1 MDTLKC
7 TKLDFH
13 RFAERQGWLLLY
25 DNPRGDGSSVSY
37 LLQDGN
43 CIVAD
48 FDDVGLFKSLTDIT
62 NARTEVDSDS
72 QDAKMN
78 GDENGDE

>member
-7 TKLDFH
+7 AKLDFH

-25 DNPRGDGSSVSY
+25 DNPIEEGSNVSY

-48 FDDVGLFKSLTDIT
+48 FDESGLFKSLTDIT
-62 NARTEVDSDS
+62 NARLEVESSS
-72 QDAKMN
+72 QDAKMD
-78 GDENGDE
+78 GGEKEDA